1 MLSQV
6 VELIE
11 SKHRFAITSHV
22 RPDGDALG
30 SSLGLYWLLRALG
43 KDPEVIMRDP
53 VPHAY
58 SGLPGTDEIRVT
70 PSVDKPYDAVF
81 VIECS
86 DITRPGLIDLEKQFV
101 VNIDHHS
108 TTALFGTINWID
120 STASAVG
127 EMIYNLCKAIGVR
140 PSKEIA
146 ECVYTALIT
155 DTGSFHYSNTSER
168 TFKVASE
175 LVRAGVKPA
184 KISQAVFSSY
194 PWSKLELLSRVLATA
209 RRDATGRVAWLRQSM
224 EMQRETGASDED
236 GDGFVNYPLSCGEVE
251 VVAFMKES
259 EPGVY
264 RTSLRSKGDVN
275 VARIAEQFGGGGH
288 RNAAGCT
295 MRGDWDEAER
305 TIVHLL
311 QEAVERRAN
320 DGEGGSDNGRGS
332 EAGVDEHTVLGS
344 GSNNG
349 GRSVAGDEHPTLE
362 TIERPN
368 RPEAVV

>member
-11 SKHRFAITSHV
+11 QKRRFAITSHV
-22 RPDGDALG
+22 RPDGDSLG
-30 SSLGLYWLLRALG
+30 SSLGLYWLLRALD
-43 KDPEVIMRDP
+43 KEVEVIMRDE

-58 SGLPGTDEIRVT
+58 EKLPGAREVRVT
-70 PSVDKPYDAVF
+70 PSVDRAYDAVF

-86 DITRPGLIDLEKQFV
+86 DITRPGLLDLDTQFV

-127 EMIYNLCKAIGVR
+127 EMIYNLCKATGVR
-140 PSKEIA
+140 VTREIA

-184 KISQAVFSSY
+184 KISQAVFSNY
-194 PWSKLELLSRVLATA
+194 PWSKIQLMGAVLSTA
-209 RRDATGRVAWLRQSM
+209 RRDETGRVACMRQSLD
-224 EMQRETGASDED
+224 MQREAAASDED
-236 GDGFVNYPLSCGEVE
+236 ADGFVNYPLTVGEVE
-251 VVAFMKES
+251 AVAMLKEC
-259 EPGVY
+259 EPGTY

-275 VARIAEQFGGGGH
+275 VAKVAEKFGGGGH

-295 MRGDWDEAER
+295 LRGSWEDAESM
-305 TIVHLL
+305 IVGLL
-311 QEAVERRAN
+311 LDAVKRAN
-320 DGEGGSDNGRGS
+320 G
-332 EAGVDEHTVLGS
+332 
-344 GSNNG
+344 
-349 GRSVAGDEHPTLE
+349 AGDTTEDALKDAE
-362 TIERPN
+362 SVI
-368 RPEAVV
+368 

>member
-11 SKHRFAITSHV
+11 SKRRFAITSHM
-22 RPDGDALG
+22 RPDGDSLG
-30 SSLGLYWLLRALG
+30 SSLGLCWLLRALD
-43 KDPEVIMRDP
+43 KDVEVIMRDP

-58 SGLPGTDEIRVT
+58 RQLPGADDVRVT
-70 PSVDKPYDAVF
+70 PAVDRPYHAVF

-86 DITRPGLIDLEKQFV
+86 DITRPGLLNLEEQYV

-127 EMIYNLCKAIGVR
+127 EMVYNLCKATGVR
-140 PSKEIA
+140 VTREIA

-155 DTGSFHYSNTSER
+155 DTGSFHYSNTTER

-175 LVRAGVKPA
+175 LVRTGVRPA
-184 KISQAVFSSY
+184 KTAEAVFASY
-194 PWSKLELLSRVLATA
+194 PWSRIQLLGEVLSTA
-209 RRDATGRVAWLRQSM
+209 RRDQSGRVACMRQPLG
-224 EMQRETGASDED
+224 MQKNMQVSEEST
-236 GDGFVNYPLSCGEVE
+236 DGFVNYPLTVAEVE
-251 VVAFMKES
+251 AVALFKEC

-275 VARIAEQFGGGGH
+275 VARVAEKFGGGGH

-295 MRGDWDEAER
+295 LKGTWEEVETEIMA
-305 TIVHLL
+305 LL
-311 QEAVERRAN
+311 HDAVERA
-320 DGEGGSDNGRGS
+320 NGRKDITEDVLSDADGS
-332 EAGVDEHTVLGS
+332 QESEVS
-344 GSNNG
+344 GQG
-349 GRSVAGDEHPTLE
+349 
-362 TIERPN
+362 
-368 RPEAVV
+368 